1 MKIGGCP
8 IHALSSDEDFQI
20 IHVVNCFCKLFFNH
34 DAAHLRARGLGIF
47 LRRIGVRERHG
58 RRMELAAIHACK
70 TMRAAA
76 QRPAPT
82 PQSQSSSAFGASVST
97 GVNLMTDQMPF
108 SPKLVCLPIAL
119 VAFSMAFG
127 APAVRAQSD
136 ADAPSWREIA
146 VDPIMNAV
154 HTIEQRIAGIEATVA
169 LFAGSFTTQQ
179 LNTRQLCVSDE
190 TGAQTCVTKAQL
202 DAVLAKMAH
211 MADAELPPVMA
222 PATVVEVPAEITEA
236 PAIVT
241 ETYVSPITEPATIE
255 SDAKRSA
262 DIESATSE
270 TAVATASAIEG
281 SGSKEEF
288 AALFQ
293 PIPSEMTVV
302 SVPESGANEG
312 ANSDQEPATT
322 GSITS
327 EPSHDA
333 LVSYPEVEIWYPDAA
348 SSNE

>member
-1 MKIGGCP
+1 
-8 IHALSSDEDFQI
+8 
-20 IHVVNCFCKLFFNH
+20 
-34 DAAHLRARGLGIF
+34 
-47 LRRIGVRERHG
+47 
-58 RRMELAAIHACK
+58 
-70 TMRAAA
+70 
-76 QRPAPT
+76 
-82 PQSQSSSAFGASVST
+82 
-97 GVNLMTDQMPF
+97 MTDQMPF
-108 SPKLVCLPIAL
+108 SPKLACLPIAL

-127 APAVRAQSD
+127 APVRAQSD

-154 HTIEQRIAGIEATVA
+154 HTIEQRIASIEATVA

-190 TGAQTCVTKAQL
+190 TGAQTCITKAQL

-211 MADAELPPVMA
+211 MADAELPSAMT
-222 PATVVEVPAEITEA
+222 PAAVVETPAEITEA

-241 ETYVSPITEPATIE
+241 EIYVSPITEPATVDR
-255 SDAKRSA
+255 DAKGST
-262 DIESATSE
+262 DLDGATSE

-281 SGSKEEF
+281 RGSKEEF
-288 AALFQ
+288 AAEFQ
-293 PIPSEMTVV
+293 PIPSKTTVV
-302 SVPESGANEG
+302 SAPESGATEG

-333 LVSYPEVEIWYPDAA
+333 LVSYPEVEISYPDAA